1 MDVNSVAVRVTVR
14 TSGARNASAL
24 RTSRASVGLDGRGNR
39 PVRGSRGG
47 CEVIGRLSLPR
58 HCTDVRGCITFGKM
72 TNPKPKA
79 IALLSGGI
87 DSTTALALAQGQG
100 FEVYALTFR
109 YGQRHEIEIAAARR
123 VARALHVTQHEI
135 VEFDLRRFGG
145 SALTDEIAVPKDR
158 PPPEPAAGI
167 PGAHLPARHTN
178 LLSLALSWAEEVG
191 AGDVLVC
198 V

>member
-24 RTSRASVGLDGRGNR
+24 RTSRASVGLDGRGSG

-87 DSTTALALAQGQG
+87 DSTTALALAQRQG

-123 VARALHVTQHEI
+123 VARALHVKRHEI

-145 SALTDEIAVPKDR
+145 APLTEEKDGPQKR
-158 PPPEPAAGI
+158 PPPPPAARDPRGHM
-167 PGAHLPARHTN
+167 AARHN
-178 LLSLALSWAEEVG
+178 IF
-191 AGDVLVC
+191 
-198 V
+198 